1 MELIYRSGFEI
12 SEAPKFWYNMMTAN
26 SVDAEKCLKDISE
39 GKLEPRGKGT
49 HPHPCYRYNDLNHKE
64 TTKHLEE
71 YKKRDHLKKDIFE
84 GELEQLKKEI
94 KAVLK

>member
-1 MELIYRSGFEI
+1 
-12 SEAPKFWYNMMTAN
+12 MMAAN
-26 SVDAEKCLKDISE
+26 KMNPEKCLKDISE

-71 YKKRDHLKKDIFE
+71 YKKEIILKKKYLE
-84 GELEQLKKEI
+84 GELEQQKKKLRTFLK
-94 KAVLK
+94 